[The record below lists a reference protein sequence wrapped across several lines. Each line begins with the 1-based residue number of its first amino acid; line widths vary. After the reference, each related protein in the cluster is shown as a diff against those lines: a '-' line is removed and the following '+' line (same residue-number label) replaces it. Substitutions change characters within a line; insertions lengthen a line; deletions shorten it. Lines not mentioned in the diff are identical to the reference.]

1 MRSMLLECIVLQSEL
16 SELYEHS
23 VHQALPKRQQAV
35 HEANMAASTGSD
47 EDKIRIGPCLLLWD
61 GCKNKLEEE
70 NKGDELI
77 LTHSNICSNLIP
89 VDNNILSCSLL
100 LWKSEMGA

>member
-1 MRSMLLECIVLQSEL
+1 MQQICNKKVMRSVLLECIVVQSEL

-35 HEANMAASTGSD
+35 HEANMATSTGSD
-47 EDKIRIGPCLLLWD
+47 EDKIRIAPSLLLWD

-70 NKGDELI
+70 NKGYELI
-77 LTHSNICSNLIP
+77 HIMYAQQHMQQPHPN
-89 VDNNILSCSLL
+89 
-100 LWKSEMGA
+100 